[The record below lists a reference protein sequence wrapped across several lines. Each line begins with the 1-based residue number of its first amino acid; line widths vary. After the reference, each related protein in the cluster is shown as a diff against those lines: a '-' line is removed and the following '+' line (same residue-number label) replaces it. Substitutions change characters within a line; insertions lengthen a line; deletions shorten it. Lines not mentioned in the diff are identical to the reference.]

1 MPSSTGAV
9 GQLVSVIRAQ
19 LASRSEIS
27 SSRKHSASGKTSR
40 KSSSHPQANLESLIA
55 QRIQGIERDDPH
67 RGRKAFRV
75 FLESVLLSHF
85 GEQLIND
92 PKFYQLID
100 DIQMSMEADPD
111 IRNLV
116 GSAIE
121 HLISASS

>member
-1 MPSSTGAV
+1 MPSSISVV
-9 GQLVSVIRAQ
+9 GQLVSVIQAQ
-19 LASRSEIS
+19 LSSRSEIS
-27 SSRKHSASGKTSR
+27 SSKKHSASDRTPH
-40 KSSSHPQANLESLIA
+40 KSSVYYQKNLESLIV
-55 QRIQGIERDDPH
+55 QRIQGIEHDDPH

-85 GEQLIND
+85 GEHLIND

-116 GSAIE
+116 DSAIE

>member
-1 MPSSTGAV
+1 MPSSIGTV

-27 SSRKHSASGKTSR
+27 SRRKHATSGKASRKTSAY
-40 KSSSHPQANLESLIA
+40 HQANLESLIA
-55 QRIQGIERDDPH
+55 QRIQGIERDDPQ

-116 GSAIE
+116 GSAID